1 MNSTGL
7 PSCRGEA
14 PAVCS
19 RVTFVHRTAWY
30 VQVCTST
37 HYHVPC
43 APTTSCLLPARRD
56 GVMVGRG
63 EKSRVHGEP
72 TRMGS

>member
-7 PSCRGEA
+7 PSCRVEA

-19 RVTFVHRTAWY
+19 WVTFVRRTAWY

-37 HYHVPC
+37 HYHVSC
-43 APTTSCLLPARRD
+43 APTASLPAARRRAPCE
-56 GVMVGRG
+56 GGMR
-63 EKSRVHGEP
+63 
-72 TRMGS
+72 